1 MTYVANGM
9 RVMAYLLG
17 RAIAPLKQWRRFELL
32 SYDLHDHSDK
42 LYDTEE
48 HSNRWYI
55 PLGGGKR
62 EEGKEEEEKRERER
76 EREMRRER
84 ERERERK

>member
-17 RAIAPLKQWRRFELL
+17 RAIAPLKQWKRFELL

-48 HSNRWYI
+48 HSNRWYM
-55 PLGGGKR
+55 PLR
-62 EEGKEEEEKRERER
+62 GKEEGGREGRG
-76 EREMRRER
+76 RRER
-84 ERERERK
+84 ERERERER